1 MPWRMAGS
9 PSIGRSSTKAADVHR
24 RPGGKPAGGGNIRR
38 IERAEQNAAHS
49 SVGYPSISKGAA
61 VGVPRWRWCRPSMNQ
76 VKVTID
82 ASYLRCKSFAMQVIC
97 PCASPACAA
106 PPAALTGR
114 TAAASRRLRHVTP
127 LLRRIASRA
136 GSQVGVR
143 AAQLSEPSGRI
154 RVQ

>member
-38 IERAEQNAAHS
+38 VERAAQHAARS

-97 PCASPACAA
+97 DASHLPVRQ
-106 PPAALTGR
+106 PRLRR
-114 TAAASRRLRHVTP
+114 TAGCAHRADRGRIATLAARYAVVASHCIAGRFASRRE
-127 LLRRIASRA
+127 
-136 GSQVGVR
+136 GSSTQ
-143 AAQLSEPSGRI
+143 
-154 RVQ
+154 